1 MKKILNLWLLAA
13 LVCGLGLGV
22 TSCKDDDDDSKSEEQ
37 QQQEQE
43 ERASKFWSVVG
54 QLVSSDSYAA
64 DYEDKTFEPTY
75 GVADAANATTRIVET
90 NDMQTAAQRFSDLV
104 GAAIDENTPSYTYS
118 DPEVGTLTYTRGGT
132 ADDWATVDVNIKQV
146 PHLRKIIYREGG
158 EGTNASFA
166 GKAWYRFGDVV
177 SRTLDDGNVEYWIC
191 VRPAFSPE
199 KKGDSHWV
207 CLNYLP
213 AKNVYH
219 YRGSNEL
226 EYYLPTGI
234 GTDKENMQNLA
245 EMLYAMMH
253 PQEWYDNA
261 NTYHTD
267 GKVWGFSGLPIFADF
282 KKANVM
288 YHNQYFWQKV
298 AEAWERNE
306 VANKAFGIDFEVL
319 SDHLE
324 QEGLNLLYEGY
335 QWWFKTSWNCKLH
348 QASYTNGTK
357 NDEKNLHHA
366 EYKDISKSMKE
377 IPFDCREMGALKQN
391 YNKFFDN
398 DGKYRWV
405 VRHATGADLN
415 GGSQPAPT
423 SRLQGPGIQDV
434 YRYYEEYE
442 DEWYK
447 LDKDGGSGP
456 EITEMSYNDPA
467 KWDKTAYQ
475 GPSHYKT
482 GYIYKD
488 QQGHRWICIGQ
499 SGIREEESPYAEF
512 ISFDGLTASADKRCI
527 TNLPTR
533 DEAIRAGHWL
543 DMIFSMSSD
552 YSCYDKL
559 SEEWKGKQKDYA
571 HIVLNCRQWAD
582 CDPSLFFQR
591 IHAQNNDV
599 RQDTHAASIAYND
612 GSGRQRLLRWIM
624 NNQNAGNELI
634 WYLADN
640 YVDKPDP
647 NEQKYA
653 EAAYGTTPIYL
664 DDLTSADFI
673 GLWATDTYAKQPL
686 AQSDAKNNDGPTAA
700 RNYRTATDRDATD
713 ATKYLYDKA
722 KWDSRTFKTD
732 MWNAPIL
739 MFRYTRAYDRGD
751 NEYSTHTT
759 SGQVLS
765 LYKEHRWLS
774 VMDMGED
781 AQFWDE
787 AEKENYDEFV
797 GSTLLLQVQNMKS
810 ADTWHLNGKTIAFP
824 KWNTIGN

>member
-1 MKKILNLWLLAA
+1 MNLWLVAA

-22 TSCKDDDDDSKSEEQ
+22 TSCKDDDDENKSEEQ

-118 DPEVGTLTYTRGGT
+118 DPDVGTLTYTRGGT

-146 PHLRKIIYREGG
+146 PRLRKIIYREGG

-219 YRGSNEL
+219 YTGSNEL

-234 GTDKENMQNLA
+234 GTDKEDMQNLA
-245 EMLYAMMH
+245 EMLYAMTH

-298 AEAWERNE
+298 ADAWEKNE
-306 VANKAFGIDFEVL
+306 VANDAFGIDFEVL

-335 QWWFKTSWNCKLH
+335 QWWFKTSWNCKLW

-377 IPFDCREMGALKQN
+377 IPFDCREMGAEKRN

-405 VRHATGADLN
+405 IRHATGADLN

-423 SRLQGPGIQDV
+423 SPLQGKGVKQR
-434 YRYYEEYE
+434 YRYYDYYGG
-442 DEWYK
+442 EWTK
-447 LDKDGGSGP
+447 PGPDGKSGKP
-456 EITEMSYNDPA
+456 EVTGDDNDSYNYYVG
-467 KWDKTAYQ
+467 K
-475 GPSHYKT
+475 SHYKFFNV
-482 GYIYKD
+482 YKD
-488 QQGHRWICIGQ
+488 EEGNRWFPIYESGHDEASEHGTYRLDRSPYTYLISFEGLKYSSDGQRAVNLPNRDLAAKAMIWLYSLLSNTMMLEDDAIVPSSSSGSFAHFLVNNAGFDPRFLFKIVFPPNEEYKNRGNYAPMLATVGYNDEADSNPQQAGGQKLIRFIDYPSEDAERQPTFYIWEHYPSRDNMVRPDKPQIFTGNLIYLGDLASQNMVNQYAEDPYVRQKISTGVYKNMPEANITEPRTQTDNRALKASNYAYDMQRWRAFQQPLDLWREPVLLFRITRVLDRGENDYETTTDDGHKLRLYQQGEWYTIPYDPMDPASNLNMHFVSLISGGFPTSLELMFWDGQ
-499 SGIREEESPYAEF
+499 PY
-512 ISFDGLTASADKRCI
+512 K
-527 TNLPTR
+527 PTR
-533 DEAIRAGHWL
+533 WYE
-543 DMIFSMSSD
+543 
-552 YSCYDKL
+552 
-559 SEEWKGKQKDYA
+559 
-571 HIVLNCRQWAD
+571 
-582 CDPSLFFQR
+582 
-591 IHAQNNDV
+591 DV
-599 RQDTHAASIAYND
+599 IKR
-612 GSGRQRLLRWIM
+612 
-624 NNQNAGNELI
+624 
-634 WYLADN
+634 
-640 YVDKPDP
+640 
-647 NEQKYA
+647 
-653 EAAYGTTPIYL
+653 
-664 DDLTSADFI
+664 
-673 GLWATDTYAKQPL
+673 
-686 AQSDAKNNDGPTAA
+686 
-700 RNYRTATDRDATD
+700 
-713 ATKYLYDKA
+713 
-722 KWDSRTFKTD
+722 
-732 MWNAPIL
+732 
-739 MFRYTRAYDRGD
+739 
-751 NEYSTHTT
+751 
-759 SGQVLS
+759 
-765 LYKEHRWLS
+765 
-774 VMDMGED
+774 
-781 AQFWDE
+781 
-787 AEKENYDEFV
+787 
-797 GSTLLLQVQNMKS
+797 
-810 ADTWHLNGKTIAFP
+810 
-824 KWNTIGN
+824 

>member
-1 MKKILNLWLLAA
+1 MKKLMNLWLLAA
-13 LVCGLGLGV
+13 LVCGLGLSV
-22 TSCKDDDDDSKSEEQ
+22 TSCKDDDDDNKSEEQ

-118 DPEVGTLTYTRGGT
+118 DPDVGTLTYTRGGT
-132 ADDWATVDVNIKQV
+132 ADEWASVEVSIKQV
-146 PHLRKIIYREGG
+146 PRLRKIIYREGG

-219 YRGSNEL
+219 YTGSNEL

-234 GTDKENMQNLA
+234 GTDKEDMQNLA
-245 EMLYAMMH
+245 EMLYAMTH

-298 AEAWERNE
+298 ADAWEKNE
-306 VANKAFGIDFEVL
+306 VANDAFGIDFEVL

-335 QWWFKTSWNCKLH
+335 QWWFKTSWNCKLW

-366 EYKDISKSMKE
+366 EYKDITKRMQDIK
-377 IPFDCREMGALKQN
+377 FDCTKMGSSTDN
-391 YNKFFDN
+391 YIQFFDN

-405 VRHATGADLN
+405 IRHATGADLN

-423 SRLQGPGIQDV
+423 SPLQGKGVKQR
-434 YRYYEEYE
+434 YRYYDYYGGEWTKPGPDGKSGKPEVTEAPTETLETPTVGCILATDGKFYNTVSEANAHSTALALVAVVNGKKRVEKNADWNGLAIMLKETDQAQWSVEDDIDCEINPNIDDFTFSQCSGEMNGLAHTKHYAEGCNKKGHNHPAAKEAYKPALSSTYTNFSNAFVPSIGQFVLVLKSLGLTWNEQWGWGNEEWNQRNTAREQQELEKMKKYFTDAGADINTE
-442 DEWYK
+442 KAYWSSTPSSLGEMLMIRFNYRDNMGHPLTTSTTRKHSVLPFIAFKY
-447 LDKDGGSGP
+447 DGGA
-456 EITEMSYNDPA
+456 TED
-467 KWDKTAYQ
+467 
-475 GPSHYKT
+475 
-482 GYIYKD
+482 
-488 QQGHRWICIGQ
+488 
-499 SGIREEESPYAEF
+499 
-512 ISFDGLTASADKRCI
+512 
-527 TNLPTR
+527 
-533 DEAIRAGHWL
+533 
-543 DMIFSMSSD
+543 
-552 YSCYDKL
+552 
-559 SEEWKGKQKDYA
+559 
-571 HIVLNCRQWAD
+571 
-582 CDPSLFFQR
+582 
-591 IHAQNNDV
+591 
-599 RQDTHAASIAYND
+599 
-612 GSGRQRLLRWIM
+612 
-624 NNQNAGNELI
+624 
-634 WYLADN
+634 
-640 YVDKPDP
+640 
-647 NEQKYA
+647 
-653 EAAYGTTPIYL
+653 
-664 DDLTSADFI
+664 
-673 GLWATDTYAKQPL
+673 
-686 AQSDAKNNDGPTAA
+686 
-700 RNYRTATDRDATD
+700 
-713 ATKYLYDKA
+713 
-722 KWDSRTFKTD
+722 
-732 MWNAPIL
+732 
-739 MFRYTRAYDRGD
+739 
-751 NEYSTHTT
+751 
-759 SGQVLS
+759 
-765 LYKEHRWLS
+765 
-774 VMDMGED
+774 
-781 AQFWDE
+781 
-787 AEKENYDEFV
+787 
-797 GSTLLLQVQNMKS
+797 
-810 ADTWHLNGKTIAFP
+810 
-824 KWNTIGN
+824 

>member
-1 MKKILNLWLLAA
+1 MKKLMNLWLLAA
-13 LVCGLGLGV
+13 LVCGLGLSV
-22 TSCKDDDDDSKSEEQ
+22 TSCKDDDDDNKSEEQ

-90 NDMQTAAQRFSDLV
+90 NDMQTAARRFSDLV

-132 ADDWATVDVNIKQV
+132 ADEWASVEVSIKQV
-146 PHLRKIIYREGG
+146 PRLRKIIYREGG

-219 YRGSNEL
+219 YTGSNEL

-234 GTDKENMQNLA
+234 GTDKEDMQNLA
-245 EMLYAMMH
+245 EMLYAMTH

-298 AEAWERNE
+298 ADAWEKNE
-306 VANKAFGIDFEVL
+306 VANDAFGIDFEVL

-335 QWWFKTSWNCKLH
+335 QWWFKTSWNCKLW

-366 EYKDISKSMKE
+366 EYKDISKNMKE

-405 VRHATGADLN
+405 IRHATGADLN

-423 SRLQGPGIQDV
+423 SPLQGKGVKQR
-434 YRYYEEYE
+434 YRYYDYYGGEWTKPGPDGKSGKPEVTEAPVDALETPTVGCILATDGKFYNTVSEANTHSKALALVAVVNGKKRVEKNADWNGLAIMLKETDQAQWSVEDDIDCEINPNIDDFTFSQCSGEMNGLAHTKHYAEGCNKKGHNHPAAKEAYKPALSSTYTNFSNAFVPSIGQFVLVLKSLGLTWNEQWGWGNEEWNQRNTAREQQELEKMKKYFTDAGADINTE
-442 DEWYK
+442 KAYWSSTPSSLGEMLMIRFNYRDNMGHPLTTSTTRKHSVLPFIAFKY
-447 LDKDGGSGP
+447 DGGA
-456 EITEMSYNDPA
+456 TED
-467 KWDKTAYQ
+467 
-475 GPSHYKT
+475 
-482 GYIYKD
+482 
-488 QQGHRWICIGQ
+488 
-499 SGIREEESPYAEF
+499 
-512 ISFDGLTASADKRCI
+512 
-527 TNLPTR
+527 
-533 DEAIRAGHWL
+533 
-543 DMIFSMSSD
+543 
-552 YSCYDKL
+552 
-559 SEEWKGKQKDYA
+559 
-571 HIVLNCRQWAD
+571 
-582 CDPSLFFQR
+582 
-591 IHAQNNDV
+591 
-599 RQDTHAASIAYND
+599 
-612 GSGRQRLLRWIM
+612 
-624 NNQNAGNELI
+624 
-634 WYLADN
+634 
-640 YVDKPDP
+640 
-647 NEQKYA
+647 
-653 EAAYGTTPIYL
+653 
-664 DDLTSADFI
+664 
-673 GLWATDTYAKQPL
+673 
-686 AQSDAKNNDGPTAA
+686 
-700 RNYRTATDRDATD
+700 
-713 ATKYLYDKA
+713 
-722 KWDSRTFKTD
+722 
-732 MWNAPIL
+732 
-739 MFRYTRAYDRGD
+739 
-751 NEYSTHTT
+751 
-759 SGQVLS
+759 
-765 LYKEHRWLS
+765 
-774 VMDMGED
+774 
-781 AQFWDE
+781 
-787 AEKENYDEFV
+787 
-797 GSTLLLQVQNMKS
+797 
-810 ADTWHLNGKTIAFP
+810 
-824 KWNTIGN
+824 